1 MGRKRN
7 LQVLHDRRV
16 YLQNK
21 VDRMPDTDP
30 TKDVFEDELDALKWA
45 LKKLE
50 AEKIGIGDR
59 VKLYVYPDE
68 DSEQAEQGTVIGHA
82 GNGSFL
88 IRPATGAYSG
98 TLHGL
103 WYAKDH
109 VTLLDD

>member
-16 YLQNK
+16 YLTSR
-21 VDRMPDTDP
+21 VARMADTDM
-30 TKDVFEDELDALKWA
+30 TKDVFEDELEAIQWA
-45 LKKLE
+45 LRKLE

-68 DSEQAEQGTVIGHA
+68 PSEQPEEGVVIGHA
-82 GNGSFL
+82 GGGFL
-88 IRPATGAYSG
+88 VRPSTGEHSG

-103 WYAKDH
+103 WYSKDH
-109 VTLLDD
+109 VTLVDE